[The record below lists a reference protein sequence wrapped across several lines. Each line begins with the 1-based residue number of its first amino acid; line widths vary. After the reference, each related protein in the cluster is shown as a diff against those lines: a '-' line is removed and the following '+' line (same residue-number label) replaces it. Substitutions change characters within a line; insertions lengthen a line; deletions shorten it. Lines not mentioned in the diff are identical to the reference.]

1 MRVVISLL
9 VFAAA
14 LGAASSARALD
25 DPPAASFVR
34 LEVHPVETVTLKNA
48 DLLTGKMD
56 GKPTTVAA
64 ELRLANAVVDAKL
77 PAVILIHGS
86 GGANVSTDRWAREIT
101 GIGAAA
107 FILESFT
114 GRGIV
119 NTATDQSQLDSLAMT
134 VDAYRAL
141 ALLARHPRID
151 PQRIA
156 VMGFS
161 KGAVPAVYSSN
172 ARFRA
177 LLAAEG
183 TEFTAHIGLY
193 TPCNVEYRRDAE
205 TTGKP
210 IRLFHGIA
218 DSYVAIEPCRAYVER
233 LKRAGA
239 DVALAEYA
247 DAGHAYDN
255 PLLDP
260 PLSSPKWQTTRHCT
274 LREGEN
280 GTILNG
286 KTGQPFTL
294 EDACVE
300 FGPQVAY
307 NAAAHAATVAAVRS
321 FLTTTLKLAH

>member
-1 MRVVISLL
+1 MRVAIGVAI
-9 VFAAA
+9 VAAA
-14 LGAASSARALD
+14 LGLASPAGAAD
-25 DPPAASFVR
+25 EPPAASFVR

-48 DLLTGKMD
+48 DILTGRIE
-56 GKPTTVAA
+56 GKRATLAG
-64 ELRLANAVVDAKL
+64 ELRLPNTAADVKL

-86 GGANVSTDRWAREIT
+86 GGASVSTDRWAREFT
-101 GIGAAA
+101 AIGVAA
-107 FILESFT
+107 FILDSFT
-114 GRGIV
+114 GRGII
-119 NTATDQSQLDSLAMT
+119 NTASDQSQLDSLAMT
-134 VDAYRAL
+134 MDAYRAL

-161 KGAVPAVYSSN
+161 KGAVPAVYASN
-172 ARFRA
+172 TRFHT

-193 TPCNVEYRRDAE
+193 TPCNVAYRDDVK

-218 DSYVAIEPCRAYVER
+218 DNYVAIEPCRSYVER

-239 DVALAEYA
+239 DVALAEYPG
-247 DAGHAYDN
+247 AGHAYDN
-255 PLLDP
+255 PLIDP
-260 PLSSPKWQTTRHCT
+260 PISSPKWQTTRHCA
-274 LREGEN
+274 LREGDN
-280 GTILNG
+280 GAILND

-294 EDACVE
+294 EDSCVE

-307 NAAAHAATVAAVRS
+307 NAAAHAGTVTAVKAFLATT
-321 FLTTTLKLAH
+321 FKLAH